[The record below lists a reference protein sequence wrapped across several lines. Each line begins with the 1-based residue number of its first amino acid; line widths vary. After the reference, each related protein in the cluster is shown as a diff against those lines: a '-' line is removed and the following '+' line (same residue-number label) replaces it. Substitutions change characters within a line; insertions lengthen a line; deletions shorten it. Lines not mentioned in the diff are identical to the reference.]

1 MTKTPVDY
9 TTYLAQTVKALADPG
24 LLLAAE
30 DAGSKPNAMAIGW
43 ATIGIIWGKPV
54 FIVLVRPSRYTYQLI
69 ESAGGY
75 SVNVPTPELSETV
88 MYCGTVSGR
97 EHDKFQEKGL
107 TALPA
112 TRVSAPLI
120 QECPINYECKVV
132 HKSDVVPAE
141 LAPEIRESAYP
152 GGDYHRV
159 YFGEILAVHADERIA
174 QSMPV

>member
-1 MTKTPVDY
+1 MAKTLVDF

-30 DAGSKPNAMAIGW
+30 DSGSKPNVMAIGW
-43 ATIGIIWGKPV
+43 ATLGIIWGKPV
-54 FIVLVRPSRYTYQLI
+54 CVVLVRPSRYTYQLI
-69 ESAGGY
+69 ESSGAY

-112 TRVSAPLI
+112 TRVGAPLI

-132 HKSDVVPAE
+132 HKNDVIPAE
-141 LAPEIRESAYP
+141 LAPEVQKSAYP
-152 GGDYHRV
+152 AGDYHRV
-159 YFGEILAVHADERIA
+159 YFGEILAVHAEEGIA
-174 QSMPV
+174 GSMPV